1 MRSLTN
7 QTLGRYQILELIGRG
22 GMAEVYKAYDL
33 ALRRHVAV
41 KVLFEILLQ
50 QDPRASDRFLTE
62 AQNMAGLDHPHILP
76 IYDYSEENGLSYF
89 VMKLIP
95 GGSLKDQLQGPLE
108 VERAVSLVG
117 QVADALGYAHAH
129 GIIHRDVK
137 TANVLMAEP
146 NSAILSDFGIA
157 RALEQTAQLSHTGG
171 MKGTAYYM
179 SPEQARG
186 EAASPKADQYALGVV
201 LYEVLT
207 GALPFQGDTPI
218 AVIVQHIHS
227 PLRPPRELNPA
238 LPVALEQV
246 MVRALEKDPDARFPD
261 TATFAAA
268 LRDAAQPSQ
277 ISAPLPAP
285 DASSRT
291 LQALRSGAA
300 QQAVDPTR
308 TDKVDRTEV
317 VPFHSPPEHVS
328 PSESQHASVE
338 TGVGP
343 QTRGRE
349 EPAPEKRRRTVL
361 IPTLAMGALVAILAI
376 AAVAYLVTPHSHAP
390 PPGQPLA
397 QWGTKG
403 SGPGQFTEPVSVAID
418 AQGNV
423 YVADTDNSRIQKL
436 SPSGRPIAQWGT
448 AGSAW
453 GQLVSPV
460 GVAVDALGNVY
471 VADLSNNRLEKFS
484 PTGRPVAQWGR
495 KGTGPGQFSRPVGI
509 ALDGRGNVYV
519 VDTDNNRIQKLSPSG
534 RPLAQWGTKGT
545 GSGQFAG
552 PEFVAV
558 DANMN
563 VYVTDTYNDRIQK
576 LSPAGHSI
584 ATWGTTGSKPG
595 QFSAPEGVALD
606 ADGNIYVVDRGNNR
620 IQKLSSTG
628 QSLARAGT
636 KGMGPGQFAAPVGI
650 ALDAHGAIY
659 VADTQN
665 HRIQK
670 LSPLD

>member
-22 GMAEVYKAYDL
+22 GMAEVYKAYDS

-50 QDPRASDRFLTE
+50 QDPKASDRFLTE

-95 GGSLKDQLQGPLE
+95 AGSLKDQLQGPLE
-108 VERAVSLVG
+108 VKRAVLLVG
-117 QVADALGYAHAH
+117 QVADALSYAHTH

-137 TANVLMAEP
+137 TANVLMDGP
-146 NSAILSDFGIA
+146 HSAILSDFGIA

-186 EAASPKADQYALGVV
+186 EAASPKADQYALGIV
-201 LYEVLT
+201 LYELLT
-207 GALPFQGDTPI
+207 GALPFRGDTPI
-218 AVIVQHIHS
+218 AVVVQHIHS
-227 PLRPPRELNPA
+227 PLRPPRELSPTM
-238 LPVALEQV
+238 PVALEQIV
-246 MVRALEKDPDARFPD
+246 VRALEKDPDARFPD
-261 TATFAAA
+261 MAAFAAA
-268 LRDAAQPSQ
+268 LRDSVQSSHISVPPS
-277 ISAPLPAP
+277 AP
-285 DASSRT
+285 DATSRT
-291 LQALRSGAA
+291 PQALRSPVA
-300 QQAVDPTR
+300 QQVGDPTG
-308 TDKVDRTEV
+308 TDRVDRTEV
-317 VPFHSPPEHVS
+317 VPFHSPPDYAS
-328 PSESQHASVE
+328 PSESQHAPVE
-338 TGVGP
+338 TGAQP
-343 QTRGRE
+343 QPRATE

-361 IPTLAMGALVAILAI
+361 ISALAMGALVAIVAI
-376 AAVAYLVTPHSHAP
+376 AAVGYLIIPHSHAP
-390 PPGQPLA
+390 PPGGPLA

-403 SGPGQFTEPVSVAID
+403 SGPGQFTEPVSVAVD
-418 AQGNV
+418 TKGNV
-423 YVADTDNSRIQKL
+423 YVADTDNGRIQKL

-448 AGSAW
+448 PGSAW

-460 GVAVDALGNVY
+460 GITVDAQGNVY
-471 VADLSNNRLEKFS
+471 VADLSNDRIEKLS
-484 PTGRPVAQWGR
+484 PAGRPVAQWGR
-495 KGTGPGQFSRPVGI
+495 KGTGPGQFRRPVGI

-534 RPLAQWGTKGT
+534 RPLAQWGTRGA
-545 GSGQFAG
+545 GPGQFAG

-606 ADGNIYVVDRGNNR
+606 AHGKIYVVDRGNNR
-620 IQKLSSTG
+620 IQQLSWTG
-628 QSLARAGT
+628 QSLARVGT
-636 KGMGPGQFAAPVGI
+636 KGTGPGQFAAPVGL
-650 ALDAHGAIY
+650 AVDAHGAIY